1 MNHEEIIVRYLREN
15 KPSGMRGDDLRALK
29 LRRVLD
35 SLDMVGFLAFL
46 ESTFSIK
53 ISDQDV
59 LARNFETV
67 GSVVDF
73 VKKKTD
79 SR

>member
-1 MNHEEIIVRYLREN
+1 MSVQREILDYLKNVNPAMIERTPE
-15 KPSGMRGDDLRALK
+15 PEALK

-35 SLDMVGFLAFL
+35 SLDMVDFLAHL
-46 ESTFSIK
+46 ESTYAIK

-67 GSVVDF
+67 GTVVEF
-73 VKKKTD
+73 VT
-79 SR
+79 SRRKG